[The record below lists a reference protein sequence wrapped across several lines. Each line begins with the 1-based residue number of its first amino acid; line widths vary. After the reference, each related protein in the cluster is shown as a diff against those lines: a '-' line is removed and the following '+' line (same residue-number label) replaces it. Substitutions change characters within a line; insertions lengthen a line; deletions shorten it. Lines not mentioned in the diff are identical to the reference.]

1 MGCCTTLGDWLADGI
16 RALFKQTVCSG
27 KTLPRSLP
35 RFYTMSFI
43 SQRSQKSQRTGSR
56 SRSRGPSSRSAS
68 MGAYGGG
75 GPASSMSQGGVPG
88 GGVVKLKKQIPS
100 VECKYFDTQLNTAG
114 VVNNWT
120 QIDSNDVLSGIV
132 QGTGPSQRVGRKIK
146 VVGFVVRLGFSTSPG
161 GWCFDLVRDKQCN
174 GVAATAAQIY
184 TAPNRYG
191 TLPNPFEETRFQF
204 LKRMENFNTAQ
215 ALANVTAAAAPLTE
229 CAISFVKKCSIMVEY
244 NATTGAVSDLT
255 SDNVQL
261 YCNSTNNTAGATP
274 VTPIT
279 TGTIRV
285 LYTDA

>member
-1 MGCCTTLGDWLADGI
+1 M
-16 RALFKQTVCSG
+16 
-27 KTLPRSLP
+27 
-35 RFYTMSFI
+35 
-43 SQRSQKSQRTGSR
+43 
-56 SRSRGPSSRSAS
+56 GPS
-68 MGAYGGG
+68 YGGG
-75 GPASSMSQGGVPG
+75 GPAYSSMSQGGVPG

-100 VECKYFDTQLNTAG
+100 VECKFFDTQLNTAG

-120 QIDSNDVLSGIV
+120 QIDSNDILSGIV

-146 VVGFVVRLGFSTSPG
+146 VVGFVVRLGFITSPG

-204 LKRMENFNTAQ
+204 LKRMENFNPAQ
-215 ALANVTAAAAPLTE
+215 ALTLLGGNTEVTE
-229 CAISFVKKCSIMVEY
+229 CTISFVKKCSIMVEY
-244 NATTGAVSDLT
+244 NATTGNVSDLT

-261 YCNSTNNTAGATP
+261 YCNSSNNQVGATP
-274 VTPIT
+274 ITPIT